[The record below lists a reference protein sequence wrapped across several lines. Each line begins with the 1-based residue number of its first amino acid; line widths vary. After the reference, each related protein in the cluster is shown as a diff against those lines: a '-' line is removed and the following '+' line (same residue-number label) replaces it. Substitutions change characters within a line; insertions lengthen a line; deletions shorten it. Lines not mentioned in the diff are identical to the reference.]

1 MCYTDQIT
9 LCLSDLEYLK
19 FRKIGKNVV
28 KISVQCDLIETQ
40 GEIKI
45 KIVIWQDCDFGILN
59 FNSILFSKFVYYHL
73 SPFQVVEQQTN
84 DQKAVMKTHCSANSE
99 ILRFKK
105 VYFEYKQFYIEKNL

>member
-40 GEIKI
+40 GERKT
-45 KIVIWQDCDFGILN
+45 KIV
-59 FNSILFSKFVYYHL
+59 V
-73 SPFQVVEQQTN
+73 
-84 DQKAVMKTHCSANSE
+84 
-99 ILRFKK
+99 
-105 VYFEYKQFYIEKNL
+105 